1 MAGILSVLNSA
12 NNTVG
17 GIFGTINE
25 MQKLVGQFSWSGLLD
40 AIIPD
45 WLQNTM
51 DFITGSG
58 DYEGMS
64 LSERIDTVFT
74 VPEWLQNVYDFLT
87 GGGSYTG
94 MSLSDRISTEF
105 EVPEWL
111 QSVYDFLTG
120 GGDYEGMTLSERIN
134 TEFTVP
140 EWLQNVYDF
149 LTGGGDYEGMTLN
162 DRIGT
167 EFETPTWLSSIFNF
181 ISGSGDYE
189 GMKLKDRINTEF
201 ETPTWLSSIFNFIK
215 GESGFAGKLKIK
227 DRLDLSFELPTAFQ
241 TIVDFFKGEATF
253 SEVKSDM
260 TGWVAGIGESL
271 AARWNSIMDL
281 MSFSKDIQIFGET
294 YSLGLDLS
302 DWKITIPALAA
313 GGIVNGPTLAM
324 IGEAG
329 PEAVLPLSGEN
340 ARKAGMAMGGGGGT
354 FNITI
359 NAGGITDRTDK
370 RALAR
375 ELGNMVQQELARTV
389 GGATMRGRF

>member
-1 MAGILSVLNSA
+1 M
-12 NNTVG
+12 
-17 GIFGTINE
+17 
-25 MQKLVGQFSWSGLLD
+25 
-40 AIIPD
+40 
-45 WLQNTM
+45 
-51 DFITGSG
+51 
-58 DYEGMS
+58 
-64 LSERIDTVFT
+64 
-74 VPEWLQNVYDFLT
+74 
-87 GGGSYTG
+87 
-94 MSLSDRISTEF
+94 
-105 EVPEWL
+105 
-111 QSVYDFLTG
+111 
-120 GGDYEGMTLSERIN
+120 
-134 TEFTVP
+134 
-140 EWLQNVYDF
+140 
-149 LTGGGDYEGMTLN
+149 
-162 DRIGT
+162 
-167 EFETPTWLSSIFNF
+167 
-181 ISGSGDYE
+181 
-189 GMKLKDRINTEF
+189 
-201 ETPTWLSSIFNFIK
+201 
-215 GESGFAGKLKIK
+215 
-227 DRLDLSFELPTAFQ
+227 PTAFQ